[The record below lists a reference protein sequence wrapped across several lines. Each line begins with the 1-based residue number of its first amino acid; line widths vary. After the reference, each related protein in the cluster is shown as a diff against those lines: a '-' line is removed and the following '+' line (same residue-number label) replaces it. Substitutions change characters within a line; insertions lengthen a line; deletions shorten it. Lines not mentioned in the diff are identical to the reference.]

1 MQDSQFSLAIGKQ
14 GQNVRLANKLCDW
27 AIDVK
32 TEEQAA
38 ELDLTEAD
46 SRKAAETLFAEQPE
60 QEEYEEV
67 TAVSQL
73 PGVDARV
80 ADLLKASGMDDIEA
94 FIAASKD
101 GRLLEIEG
109 LTKEEETELK
119 MVFTHGKKRN
129 AIANA
134 VIKEGKG
141 TITINRIPIHNI
153 EPKPLRIKI
162 FEPILVLGVDKFK
175 NLNIKVRVTGGGPVA
190 QLYAAR
196 TAIAKGIVA
205 WNQKYVDE
213 ESKDEARRDLLNYD
227 KNLLVADYR
236 RLEPKKYGGPGA
248 RSRKQKSYR

>member
-1 MQDSQFSLAIGKQ
+1 MGK
-14 GQNVRLANKLCDW
+14 GK
-27 AIDVK
+27 K
-32 TEEQAA
+32 TSKGESEE
-38 ELDLTEAD
+38 
-46 SRKAAETLFAEQPE
+46 
-60 QEEYEEV
+60 
-67 TAVSQL
+67 
-73 PGVDARV
+73 
-80 ADLLKASGMDDIEA
+80 
-94 FIAASKD
+94 
-101 GRLLEIEG
+101 
-109 LTKEEETELK
+109 ELK

-134 VIKEGKG
+134 VVQEGKG
-141 TITINRIPIHNI
+141 SITVNRIPLQNI

-162 FEPILVLGVDKFK
+162 FEPILILGVEKFK
-175 NLNIKVRVTGGGPVA
+175 NLRIKVRVTGGGPVA